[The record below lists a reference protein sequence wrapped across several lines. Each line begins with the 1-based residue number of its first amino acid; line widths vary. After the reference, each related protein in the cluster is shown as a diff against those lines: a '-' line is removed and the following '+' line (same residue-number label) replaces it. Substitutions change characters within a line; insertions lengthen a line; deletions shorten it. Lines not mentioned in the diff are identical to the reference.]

1 MEIFVQ
7 TCDLNTYLPPRMP
20 RALLSC
26 RFCRSQCRP
35 QRISATSDARS
46 ATLVQILPSAT
57 STPTHICHLGCPER
71 YSRADSAVGNADPN
85 TYLSLR
91 MPGTLL
97 SCRLCRP
104 QCRPQHRSATSDAQS
119 VTRLQILP
127 FANLN
132 PDLSPRM
139 PRPRCPRLL
148 CTLQHR
154 LPKMRFKNT
163 HTSEAWTPGTS
174 TQIPS
179 CLRAMRFSSMIIRG
193 TEFAA
198 FVTFLR
204 TERPF
209 ATGIAPNNTLKRLP
223 KSSQWLQRVQTKH
236 GSTIM

>member
-1 MEIFVQ
+1 
-7 TCDLNTYLPPRMP
+7 MP
-20 RALLSC
+20 KALLSC
-26 RFCRSQCRP
+26 RFGCR
-35 QRISATSDARS
+35 QR
-46 ATLVQILPSAT
+46 
-57 STPTHICHLGCPER
+57 
-71 YSRADSAVGNADPN
+71 
-85 TYLSLR
+85 
-91 MPGTLL
+91 
-97 SCRLCRP
+97 
-104 QCRPQHRSATSDAQS
+104 RPQHVSATSDAQS

-127 FANLN
+127 SAMPTPTQICHLGCPERYSLADSAVGDTDLN

-154 LPKMRFKNT
+154 LPKTRFKNT

-223 KSSQWLQRVQTKH
+223 KSSLWLQRVQTKH